1 MRTHCTEAEA
11 RAAFEAHFGGQIT
24 DVRRHGTGH
33 IHDSFALTWRA
44 RGASVRLLAQ
54 QLNTDV
60 FRDPESVMRNILRV
74 TDHVRAKLEAAG
86 ARDVERRVLR
96 VQPAPDGA
104 PCFSAGDRVY
114 RAFVFIDGA
123 EAFDLVERADQPRA
137 AGAAFGGFVSLLE
150 DLPAGLLIE
159 TIPGFHDTPARL
171 AALRAAFARDAVGR
185 GSELQAERAQLEA
198 YAELAHY
205 CERASGRRELSLQTV
220 HNDAKLSNLLFD
232 DATREPLCVV
242 DLDTVMPGYALYDFG
257 DLVRTTACLLA
268 EDARDL
274 SRIEIRVE
282 YVEQL
287 ARGYLGAQSRE
298 LTEPECAALAKG
310 PAIVCLELA
319 LRFLTD
325 HLDGDT
331 YFTISR
337 AGQNL
342 DRARAQLA
350 LVGELERRSGELQ
363 RTISDARRIA
373 YDE

>member
-1 MRTHCTEAEA
+1 VRTHGSEVEAEG
-11 RAAFEAHFGGQIT
+11 AFETRFGGQVSE
-24 DVRRHGTGH
+24 VRRHGTGH
-33 IHDSFALTWRA
+33 IHDSFVLTWQH

-54 QLNTDV
+54 QFNTDV
-60 FRDPESVMRNILRV
+60 FGDPEPVMRNILRV
-74 TDHVRAKLEAAG
+74 TDHVRLKLQAAG
-86 ARDVERRVLR
+86 APDLARRVLQ

-104 PCFSAGDRVY
+104 LFFRAGERVY
-114 RAFVFIDGA
+114 RAFVYIDGA
-123 EAFDLVERADQPRA
+123 EAFDLVARADQPLA

-150 DLPAGLLIE
+150 DLPGEPLIE

-171 AALRAAFARDAVGR
+171 EALRAAFARDPVGR
-185 GSELQAERAQLEA
+185 GSELQAERAQLEG
-198 YAELAHY
+198 YAELAQY
-205 CERASGRRELSLQTV
+205 CERASRRGELSQQTV

-232 DATREPLCVV
+232 AASGEPLCVV

-274 SRIEIRVE
+274 SRIEVRLD

-287 ARGYLGAQSRE
+287 ARGYLGAQSRP
-298 LTEPECAALAKG
+298 LTEPECEALAKG
-310 PAIVCLELA
+310 PAMICLELA

-325 HLDGDT
+325 HVQGDT
-331 YFTISR
+331 YFAIAR
-337 AGQNL
+337 PGQNL

-363 RTISDARRIA
+363 ACVKRVWRER
-373 YDE
+373 